1 MLRRFN
7 SEGALLDLD
16 YSPRRQ
22 GDEDGTRDMSEDEM
36 DCAPASYPCTPD
48 ANSASAGKNTKGLLD
63 RVQSTSVENLIGSE
77 KDFDFL
83 KVKNLNDSFKA
94 YSDSQLAPNT
104 KGSFDRVEKCGNHS
118 HLLTSTLKPYASHT
132 PVSPRPSHY
141 HRQQARAKL
150 AAAKLHIKSLFGQ
163 ASPQSSHSNL
173 TSAEHRENVSS
184 EKERRSRIPFL
195 RQWSQVGH
203 SRARLSRKDME
214 QWAISLDH
222 LMDSRVGVTVFEAF
236 LRSEF
241 SDENLQF
248 YMACEQ
254 YRNSSNKFSLQ
265 RRAKAITETYIQPG
279 APREVNLDSKTRELT
294 LELLKA
300 PSHTSLSHG
309 QKRIYCL
316 LEMDCYPRFLQ
327 SEIYIT
333 LLKDSY

>member
-1 MLRRFN
+1 MLRKFN

-22 GDEDGTRDMSEDEM
+22 GDGTLDMSEDEM

-48 ANSASAGKNTKGLLD
+48 AKSASTGKNTKGELNRD
-63 RVQSTSVENLIGSE
+63 HSVENLIGLE
-77 KDFDFL
+77 KDSDFL
-83 KVKNLNDSFKA
+83 KVTNFNDSFKA
-94 YSDSQLAPNT
+94 YSDSQLAPNA
-104 KGSFDRVEKCGNHS
+104 KGSFDKMEKWGNHS
-118 HLLTSTLKPYASHT
+118 HLLSSTLKSSHS
-132 PVSPRPSHY
+132 PVSPRPPHF

-163 ASPQSSHSNL
+163 GSPQSSHSNL

-184 EKERRSRIPFL
+184 AKERRSRMPFL
-195 RQWSQVGH
+195 RQWSQMGH
-203 SRARLSRKDME
+203 SKARLSRKEME
-214 QWAISLDH
+214 HWAMSLDA

-254 YRNSSNKFSLQ
+254 YRQSSNKFSLQ

-279 APREVNLDSKTRELT
+279 APREVNLDSKTRELS

-300 PSHTSLSHG
+300 PSHTSLSHA

-327 SEIYIT
+327 SEIYLT
-333 LLKDSY
+333 LLRDSY

>member
-1 MLRRFN
+1 MLRKFN

-16 YSPRRQ
+16 YSTRRQ
-22 GDEDGTRDMSEDEM
+22 EDEDGTMDMSEDEM
-36 DCAPASYPCTPD
+36 DGAPASYPCTPD
-48 ANSASAGKNTKGLLD
+48 PKSGSAGKTLKGELKRD
-63 RVQSTSVENLIGSE
+63 QSISMENLSGLE
-77 KDFDFL
+77 KDSGFL
-83 KVKNLNDSFKA
+83 KVTNLNDSFKA
-94 YSDSQLAPNT
+94 YSDSQITSNA
-104 KGSFDRVEKCGNHS
+104 KGSFESVEKCPNHS
-118 HLLTSTLKPYASHT
+118 SSQSVTSKSRSL
-132 PVSPRPSHY
+132 SPRPPHY

-163 ASPQSSHSNL
+163 GSPQASHSNL
-173 TSAEHRENVSS
+173 TSAEHRENISS
-184 EKERRSRIPFL
+184 AKERRSRMPFL

-203 SRARLSRKDME
+203 SKAQLSRKEME
-214 QWAISLDH
+214 HWATSLDA
-222 LMDSRVGVTVFEAF
+222 LMSSRVGVTVFEAF

-254 YRNSSNKFSLQ
+254 YRQSSNKFSLQ

-294 LELLKA
+294 KELLKA
-300 PSHTSLSHG
+300 PSHTSLSHA

-327 SEIYIT
+327 SEIYLT
-333 LLKDSY
+333 LLRDSY